1 MQINLFPHFITLH
14 ILTTAPFCPQY
25 SETGLNTTTWVKK
38 RRNALLNS
46 HLEGEKSE
54 KDGIIKRKSNPSFG
68 AFIDPGEGGWHYQE
82 AERAWSMEPS
92 EVHV

>member
-1 MQINLFPHFITLH
+1 M
-14 ILTTAPFCPQY
+14 
-25 SETGLNTTTWVKK
+25 GGKK
-38 RRNALLNS
+38 KRNALLNS

-54 KDGIIKRKSNPSFG
+54 KDGIIKRKSNLSFG